1 MMYRF
6 QLALISIFIMFLT
19 SCQKQAMIS
28 TDDKKSSEELWEG
41 GIHQLTGI
49 VEKVNK
55 SEKGQYLT
63 LLDEQKN
70 RKFVWVIDENLKN
83 NSKVERKFSVGE
95 YISFRGNYDAKGDF
109 IAIEILETM

>member
-1 MMYRF
+1 MMNKF
-6 QLALISIFIMFLT
+6 QLALISFFILFLT
-19 SCQKQAMIS
+19 SCQKQTMVS
-28 TDDKKSSEELWEG
+28 TDDENNSSEELWEG

-63 LLDEQKN
+63 LLDVQNN

-83 NSKVERKFSVGE
+83 NSSVERKLDRKSTRLNSSHVA
-95 YISFRGNYDAKGDF
+95 ISYA
-109 IAIEILETM
+109 

>member
-1 MMYRF
+1 MMNKF
-6 QLALISIFIMFLT
+6 QLALISFCILFLT
-19 SCQKQAMIS
+19 SCQKQAMVS
-28 TDDKKSSEELWEG
+28 TDDKNSSEELWEG
-41 GIHQLTGI
+41 GIHQLTGT

-63 LLDEQKN
+63 LLDVQNN

-83 NSKVERKFSVGE
+83 NSSVKREFSVGE
-95 YISFRGNYDAKGDF
+95 YISFRGSYDANGDF

>member
-1 MMYRF
+1 MNKF
-6 QLALISIFIMFLT
+6 QLALISIFLLFLT
-19 SCQKQAMIS
+19 SCQKQAMVS
-28 TDDKKSSEELWEG
+28 TDDENNSSEELWEG

-49 VEKVNK
+49 VEKVDK

-63 LLDEQKN
+63 LLDVQNN

-83 NSKVERKFSVGE
+83 NSPVEREFSVGE
-95 YISFRGNYDAKGDF
+95 YISFRGSYDANGDF